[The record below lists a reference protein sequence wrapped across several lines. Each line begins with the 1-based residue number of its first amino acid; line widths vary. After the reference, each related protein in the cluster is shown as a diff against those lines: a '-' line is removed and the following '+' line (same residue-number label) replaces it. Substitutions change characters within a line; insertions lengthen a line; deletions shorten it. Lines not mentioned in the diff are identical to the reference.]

1 MSDRVI
7 ADVLAELDRQVQLR
21 DAGRFAATIRDC
33 AVCGDH
39 LRALAILVEEVGEVS
54 TEALS
59 VWPVG
64 RASSPDAARAARAR
78 LRAEL
83 IQVAA
88 CAVSWVQGVDVWSDD
103 E

>member
-39 LRALAILVEEVGEVS
+39 LRALAILVEGVGEVS

-64 RASSPDAARAARAR
+64 RAGSPDSAQKARSQ

-83 IQVAA
+83 IQFH
-88 CAVSWVQGVDVWSDD
+88 QRLGWSQ
-103 E
+103 ESTSERR